1 MAKTWRQKSM
11 TQGVTVCMNIGQ
23 GVGTAAAIAVKDGVE
38 PRNVDVRK
46 VQESLMRQG
55 VEL

>member
-1 MAKTWRQKSM
+1 
-11 TQGVTVCMNIGQ
+11 MNIGQ

-46 VQESLMRQG
+46 VQASLMRQG